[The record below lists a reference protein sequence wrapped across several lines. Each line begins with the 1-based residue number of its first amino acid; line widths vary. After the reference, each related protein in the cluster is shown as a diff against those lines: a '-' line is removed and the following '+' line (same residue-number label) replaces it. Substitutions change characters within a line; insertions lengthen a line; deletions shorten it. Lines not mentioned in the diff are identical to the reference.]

1 MVKFNPTKRFLGAQ
15 IINDGEGHPSSV
27 DVFEAAVDV
36 SYGPTGLN
44 GKYIA
49 FVSIGITPEDTF
61 IPPFTKV
68 IEVECNDLM
77 TIRQEAQ
84 SITDAVSN
92 FFIQINS

>member
-1 MVKFNPTKRFLGAQ
+1 MAKFNQTKRFVGSQ
-15 IINDGEGHPSSV
+15 IVNNGVGNSSSV
-27 DVFEAAVDV
+27 NVFEDAVDV

-44 GKYIA
+44 GKYTA

-84 SITDAVSN
+84 AITDAVAN